1 MVWQLVVFGLFLVFS
16 LSLFCY
22 YLCIFRLIVNKTES
36 KSQTS
41 TLPVSVIICAKDE
54 AENLKQFL
62 PEIYRQNYP
71 DYEVVLIDDRS
82 IDDTFDVMQDFEERF
97 PDKTRLV
104 KVNFNDDERLRGNKK
119 YALTL
124 GIKAAKHPYLLF
136 TDADCKPASANW
148 IQQMVQKF
156 SQSKQL
162 VLGYGKYQVQTGFL
176 NKLIRFETV
185 QTALQY
191 LSYALKGM
199 PYMGVGRNLAY
210 TKDLF
215 MENNGFYT
223 HLDILSG
230 DDDLFVN
237 EVATADNT
245 AVSLHP
251 DSFTISKPKQTLG
264 DFIRQKRRHIGTAQ
278 YYHLKHRLLLAW
290 YFISLSGFWL
300 TAVLLLAVR
309 YQWQIVLGIV
319 FVRLATAW
327 YINYKV
333 NKQLQEPGLTGWFP
347 VLEISLI
354 LMQLYFFVLNL
365 FKKPEYWNK

>member
-1 MVWQLVVFGLFLVFS
+1 MWQLVVFGLFLVFA
-16 LSLFCY
+16 LSLLCY
-22 YLCIFRLIVNKTES
+22 YLCIFRLVLNKPAKS
-36 KSQTS
+36 KKLTS
-41 TLPVSVIICAKDE
+41 NLPVSVIICAKDE
-54 AENLKQFL
+54 AENLIDFL

-71 DYEVVLIDDRS
+71 DFEVVLIDDRS
-82 IDDTFDVMQDFEERF
+82 IDDTFDVMQDFKERF

-136 TDADCKPASANW
+136 TDADCRPASANW

-156 SQSKQL
+156 SDSKQL
-162 VLGYGKYQVQTGFL
+162 VLGYGKYQTQTGFL

-191 LSYALKGM
+191 VSYALKGM

-215 MENNGFYT
+215 MQNNGFYT

-237 EVATADNT
+237 EVATAENT
-245 AVSLHP
+245 AVCLHP
-251 DSFTISKPKQTLG
+251 DSFTISKPKQSFA
-264 DFIRQKRRHIGTAQ
+264 DFIRQKRRHISTAQ
-278 YYHLKHRLLLAW
+278 YYRLKHRLLLAW
-290 YFISLSGFWL
+290 YFVSLTGFWL
-300 TAVLLLAVR
+300 TAIILLVMP
-309 YQWQIVLGIV
+309 YQWQVILGIV
-319 FVRLATAW
+319 FVRLATVW
-327 YINYKV
+327 YINYQT
-333 NKQLQEPGLTGWFP
+333 NKRLQETGLTAWFP
-347 VLEISLI
+347 VLEITLI

>member
-1 MVWQLVVFGLFLVFS
+1 MVWQLSLFGLFLIFS
-16 LSLFCY
+16 LSLLCY
-22 YLCIFRLIVNKTES
+22 YLCIFRLILNKPES
-36 KSQTS
+36 EKQTS
-41 TLPVSVIICAKDE
+41 NLPVSVIICAKDE
-54 AENLKQFL
+54 AENLKEFL

-71 DYEVVLIDDRS
+71 DFEVVLIDDRS
-82 IDDTFDVMQDFEERF
+82 IDDTFDVMQDFKERF

-136 TDADCKPASANW
+136 TDADCRPASANW

-156 SQSKQL
+156 SDSKQL
-162 VLGYGKYQVQTGFL
+162 VLGYGKYQTQTGFL

-191 LSYALKGM
+191 VSYALKGM

-215 MENNGFYT
+215 MQNNGFYT

-245 AVSLHP
+245 AFCLHP
-251 DSFTISKPKQTLG
+251 DSYTISKPKQNFS
-264 DFIRQKRRHIGTAQ
+264 DFIRQKRRHISTAQ
-278 YYHLKHRLLLAW
+278 YYRLKHRLLLAW
-290 YFISLSGFWL
+290 YFVSLSGFWL
-300 TAVLLLAVR
+300 TAIILLAMP

-327 YINYKV
+327 YINYQT
-333 NKQLQEPGLTGWFP
+333 NKRLQETGLTAWFP
-347 VLEISLI
+347 VLEITLI

-365 FKKPEYWNK
+365 FKKPVYWNK

>member
-1 MVWQLVVFGLFLVFS
+1 VWQLVVFGLFLVFA
-16 LSLFCY
+16 LSLLCY
-22 YLCIFRLIVNKTES
+22 YLCIFRLILNKPES
-36 KSQTS
+36 ERQTS
-41 TLPVSVIICAKDE
+41 NLPVSVIICAKDE
-54 AENLKQFL
+54 AENLKDFL

-71 DYEVVLIDDRS
+71 DFEVVLIDDRS
-82 IDDTFDVMQDFEERF
+82 IDDTFDVMQDFKERF

-124 GIKAAKHPYLLF
+124 GIKAAKYPYLLF
-136 TDADCKPASANW
+136 TDADCRPASANW

-156 SQSKQL
+156 SDSKQL
-162 VLGYGKYQVQTGFL
+162 VLGYGKYQTQTGFL

-191 LSYALKGM
+191 VSYALKGM

-215 MENNGFYT
+215 MQNNGFYT

-237 EVATADNT
+237 EVATAENM
-245 AVSLHP
+245 AVCLHP
-251 DSFTISKPKQTLG
+251 DSFTISKPKQSFG
-264 DFIRQKRRHIGTAQ
+264 DFIRQKRRHISTAQ
-278 YYHLKHRLLLAW
+278 YYRLKHRLLLAW
-290 YFISLSGFWL
+290 YFVSLSGFWL
-300 TAVLLLAVR
+300 TAIILLTMP
-309 YQWQIVLGIV
+309 YQWQVVLGIV

-327 YINYKV
+327 YINYQT
-333 NKQLQEPGLTGWFP
+333 NKRLQEPGLTSWFP
-347 VLEISLI
+347 VLEITLI

-365 FKKPEYWNK
+365 FKKPVYWNK